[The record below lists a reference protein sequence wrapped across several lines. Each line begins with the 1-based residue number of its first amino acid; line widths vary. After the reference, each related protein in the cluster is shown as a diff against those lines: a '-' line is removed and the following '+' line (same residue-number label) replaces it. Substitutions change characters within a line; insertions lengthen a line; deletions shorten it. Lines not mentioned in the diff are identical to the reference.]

1 MKRPARARPFR
12 PLRGEIS
19 VPGDKS
25 ISHRALVFAALGRGR
40 SLIARPNLGDDVA
53 ATAAMLRG
61 LGVACAVERDKAQA
75 HVEASGR
82 SGLREPQEVL
92 DAGNSGTSLRVL
104 LGVCAGIEGL
114 SILTGDASLR
124 RRPMLRVVAPLRQM
138 GALIDGRRHGD
149 LAPLAV
155 RGGALSGIDVEL
167 PMASAQVKT
176 ALLLAGL
183 FAEGTTS
190 VTEPRPSRDHTER
203 MLAALGAQLSCEQTT
218 VSIAGT
224 QELEPF
230 ELVVPGD
237 LSSAMFLI
245 VAATLVPG
253 SDLSIAGVGLNP
265 TRTAALD
272 VLRRMGAEID
282 TETETSVL
290 GEPVGRVR
298 VRHAPLRATHVPAD
312 SVPALI
318 DEVPALAVAASQ
330 AEGTTTFEGV
340 GELRIK
346 ESDRLASIA
355 EGLRTLGGSAEVAG
369 DSLVVAGP
377 VRLSGG
383 DVDSHGDHR
392 IAMAFAVAGFVASA
406 KVRVERWSCVN
417 TSFPEFLE
425 VVGDATRRK

>member
-1 MKRPARARPFR
+1 MRPSARTLRFR
-12 PLRGEIS
+12 PLRGEVS

-53 ATAAMLRG
+53 ATAAMLRA
-61 LGVACAVERDKAQA
+61 LGAACALERDKAQA
-75 HVEASGR
+75 HIEACGR
-82 SGLREPQEVL
+82 RGLREPAEVL

-114 SILTGDASLR
+114 SVLTGDASLR

-138 GALIDGRRHGD
+138 GAVIDGRRHGD
-149 LAPLAV
+149 LAPLSV
-155 RGGALSGIDVEL
+155 RGGALAGIDVEL
-167 PMASAQVKT
+167 SVASAQVKT

-190 VTEPRPSRDHTER
+190 VSELRPSRDHTER
-203 MLAALGAQLSCEQTT
+203 MLAALGAELSCDETT
-218 VSIAGT
+218 VSITGT
-224 QELEPF
+224 QDLEPF
-230 ELVVPGD
+230 DLVVPGD
-237 LSSAMFLI
+237 VSAAMFLI
-245 VAATLVPG
+245 VAATLVPR

-272 VLRRMGAEID
+272 VLRRMGAAID
-282 TETETSVL
+282 TETETTVL
-290 GEPVGRVR
+290 GEPIGRVH
-298 VRHAPLRATHVPAD
+298 VRHAPLRATKIPAD

-340 GELRIK
+340 GELRVK
-346 ESDRLASIA
+346 ESDRIA
-355 EGLRTLGGSAEVAG
+355 AIVEGLRTLGATAEVSG
-369 DSLVVAGP
+369 DSLAVTGP
-377 VRLSGG
+377 ARLSGG
-383 DVDSHGDHR
+383 DIDSHGDHR

-406 KVRVERWSCVN
+406 KVRVERWSCVD

>member
-1 MKRPARARPFR
+1 MKRPPRARPFR

-61 LGVACAVERDKAQA
+61 LGAACVLERDKAQA
-75 HVEASGR
+75 YVEASGR
-82 SGLREPQEVL
+82 TGLREPQEVL

-114 SILTGDASLR
+114 SVLTGDESLR

-138 GALIDGRRHGD
+138 GALIDGRRHAD
-149 LAPLAV
+149 RAPLTV

-167 PMASAQVKT
+167 PVASAQVKT

-190 VTEPRPSRDHTER
+190 VTEPRRSRDHTER
-203 MLAALGAQLSCEQTT
+203 MLAALGAELSCEQTT

-237 LSSAMFLI
+237 VSSAMFLI

-272 VLRRMGAEID
+272 VLRRMGAAID
-282 TETETSVL
+282 TETETTVL
-290 GEPVGRVR
+290 GEPVGRVH
-298 VRHAPLRATHVPAD
+298 VRHAPLRATHVPAA

-340 GELRIK
+340 GELRVK
-346 ESDRLASIA
+346 ESDRIASIV

-369 DSLVVAGP
+369 DSLAVVGP

-383 DVDSHGDHR
+383 DVDSYGDHR